1 MIFTVLL
8 IALAAFTATML
19 GGLLA
24 LRLKD
29 QLHLILGFSAGAVI
43 AVAFFEIIPEAI
55 KLSSDRYDPPFVTS
69 IMGLGFL
76 VYLLLDRFIL
86 LHSHREEEMAAAH
99 HHTEKRGSLGA
110 GSLSLH
116 SFLDGIAVG
125 LAFKVSPEIGAVV
138 ASAVLVHDF
147 SDGINTVNLI
157 VKNGG
162 NRKKALV
169 WVATDALAPVLG
181 VVSTF
186 FFVLP
191 ASILGL
197 LLAVFA
203 GTFTYIG
210 AADLLPESHHA
221 HPKRL
226 TTIMTVFGMVLI
238 YAVVKIA
245 G

>member
-1 MIFTVLL
+1 MTTTVLL
-8 IALAAFTATML
+8 IALATFTATFL

-24 LRLKD
+24 LRLRDKV
-29 QLHLILGFSAGAVI
+29 HLILGFSAGAII

-55 KLSSDRYDPPFVTS
+55 TLASGTYDPPTVTS

-76 VYLLLDRFIL
+76 VYLILDRFIL
-86 LHSHREEEMAAAH
+86 LHSHNEEVSSRVH
-99 HHTEKRGSLGA
+99 HQTEKRGNLGA

-116 SFLDGIAVG
+116 SFLDGIAIG
-125 LAFKVSPEIGAVV
+125 LAFQVSSEIGWVV

-162 NRKKALV
+162 SRQKALR
-169 WVATDALAPVLG
+169 WVVTDALAPVLG
-181 VVSTF
+181 VLSTF
-186 FFVLP
+186 FFTLP
-191 ASILGL
+191 QSALGL
-197 LLAVFA
+197 LLAIFA

-210 AADLLPESHHA
+210 AADLLPESHHS
-221 HPKRL
+221 HPKKL
-226 TTIMTVFGMVLI
+226 TTVMTILGMIII
-238 YAVVKIA
+238 YTVVQIA

>member
-1 MIFTVLL
+1 MNFTVLL
-8 IALAAFTATML
+8 IALAAFSATLM

-29 QLHLILGFSAGAVI
+29 KLHLILGFSAGAVI

-55 KLSSDRYDPPFVTS
+55 NLTSGTYDPTTVTS
-69 IMGLGFL
+69 VMGLGFL
-76 VYLLLDRFIL
+76 IYLILDRFIL
-86 LHSHREEEMAAAH
+86 LHSHHEEESAQAH
-99 HHTEKRGSLGA
+99 HHTTKRGELGA

-116 SFLDGIAVG
+116 SFLDGVAIG
-125 LAFKVSPEIGAVV
+125 LAFKVSPEIGAIV
-138 ASAVLVHDF
+138 ATAVLVHDF

-162 NRKKALV
+162 TRDKALR
-169 WVATDALAPVLG
+169 WVVTDALAPVLG

-186 FFVLP
+186 FFALP
-191 ASILGL
+191 QATLGL

-221 HPKRL
+221 HPKKV
-226 TTIMTVFGMVLI
+226 TTIMTILGMVVI
-238 YAVVKIA
+238 YTVVKIA